1 MQLLALSGEVSMEA
15 EARQE
20 KPPGADTSH
29 PDREYRAT
37 GKKAVGGGRQAVA
50 WHQAQQWKLRL
61 QNFWRN
67 SSVSLPNNDVLKRT
81 SKKQCSTVKQTG

>member
-1 MQLLALSGEVSMEA
+1 MQLHALSGEVSMEA

-50 WHQAQQWKLRL
+50 
-61 QNFWRN
+61 
-67 SSVSLPNNDVLKRT
+67 
-81 SKKQCSTVKQTG
+81 

>member
-1 MQLLALSGEVSMEA
+1 MEA
-15 EARQE
+15 EARQQ

-37 GKKAVGGGRQAVA
+37 GKKAGGGGRQAVA

-61 QNFWRN
+61 QN
-67 SSVSLPNNDVLKRT
+67 SVVFRIESDGCQILMQLQQQPAQPRT
-81 SKKQCSTVKQTG
+81 APHFLSAWL